1 MSKHWQNMGL
11 TGYRNIVPLLIMALY
26 AVLPVSCS
34 KDDDSA
40 CDAEARTVAQAGQL
54 YASQQSTQNCLIYK
68 RAIQDYLNSPCS
80 NNLSS
85 TDRVQL
91 QNIFNNLPC

>member
-1 MSKHWQNMGL
+1 MRSRKL
-11 TGYRNIVPLLIMALY
+11 FPVLILASVALLPI
-26 AVLPVSCS
+26 SCS
-34 KDDDSA
+34 KDDDDA

-54 YASQQSTQNCLIYK
+54 YANQQSTQNCLIYK
-68 RAIQDYLNSPCS
+68 RAIQDYLNSSCS

-85 TDRVQL
+85 TDRAQL

>member
-1 MSKHWQNMGL
+1 MRI
-11 TGYRNIVPLLIMALY
+11 RNRLFVLLLAAAGI
-26 AVLPVSCS
+26 LPISCS

-54 YASQQSTQNCLIYK
+54 YASLQTTQNCLLYK
-68 RAIQDYLNSPCS
+68 RAIQDYLNSACS

>member
-1 MSKHWQNMGL
+1 MSRQGQNRTQMR
-11 TGYRNIVPLLIMALY
+11 YRNIFPALIITVSALLPA
-26 AVLPVSCS
+26 SCG
-34 KDDDSA
+34 KDDDTA

-54 YASQQSTQNCLIYK
+54 FNAQQSTQNCLLYK

-91 QNIFNNLPC
+91 QNVFNNLPC